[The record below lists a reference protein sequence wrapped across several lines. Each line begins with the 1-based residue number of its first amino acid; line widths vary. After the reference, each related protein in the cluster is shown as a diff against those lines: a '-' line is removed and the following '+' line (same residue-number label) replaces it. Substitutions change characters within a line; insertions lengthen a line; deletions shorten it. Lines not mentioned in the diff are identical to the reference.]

1 MLILP
6 LKYLLLYNLI
16 RVISASCLSAT
27 FKTDRYS
34 LSVLFEEFLPLNF
47 SLNLQMNFFTYAGF
61 LLILTQQDILSS
73 SVSNI
78 V

>member
-6 LKYLLLYNLI
+6 LKYLLLCNLI

-27 FKTDRYS
+27 YKTDRYT

-47 SLNLQMNFFTYAGF
+47 PLNLQMNFFKYAGF

-73 SVSNI
+73 SMSDI
-78 V
+78 L